1 MRGYLSIIKR
11 LIKGFAV
18 LFTAIFFLAAY
29 TPLANVAARPLILPE
44 QLVKSDV
51 IIVLGG
57 GAYENGVLGAPSNER
72 LLRGLLLYKNSLAPA
87 IIFSGGAITSAS
99 TKFIHTITASDDRS
113 AINAP
118 EAAVMY
124 DTAVAL
130 GIPKNDMSVDGR
142 STNTREN
149 LKDVKEL
156 MIKNAQKTCLI
167 VTSSTHIMRAML
179 IAEKLGMDCAPAPV
193 IDTTAL
199 RRSAMDRI
207 TLFHSVL
214 WEYAGLVLYRVY
226 GYI

>member
-1 MRGYLSIIKR
+1 M
-11 LIKGFAV
+11 
-18 LFTAIFFLAAY
+18 
-29 TPLANVAARPLILPE
+29 PE
-44 QLVKSDV
+44 RLVKSDV

-72 LLRGLLLYKNSLAPA
+72 LLRGLLLYKSGYAP
-87 IIFSGGAITSAS
+87 IVIFTGGAITSAS
-99 TKFIHTITASDDRS
+99 TKILHTLSASDDRS
-113 AINAP
+113 AIDAP

-130 GIPKNDMSVDGR
+130 GIPESVMTVDGR

-156 MIKNAQKTCLI
+156 MQKNGHKTCLI
-167 VTSSTHIMRAML
+167 VTSSTHITRAML
-179 IAEKLGMDCAPAPV
+179 IAKKLGMDCAPAPV
-193 IDTTAL
+193 KDTTPL
-199 RRSAMDRI
+199 RRSAMDRL

-214 WEYAGLVLYRVY
+214 WEYAGLALYKVY